1 MGKTTLD
8 HQHSMYMTT
17 PEPLEPVA
25 SSSTADEPAPTR
37 VPDLAER
44 SSKTKFFF
52 TDSQRATLK
61 EHFYKEGINSTSK
74 EHSAAISQI
83 ATEISAT
90 ETQVKVGIAMSLYL

>member
-1 MGKTTLD
+1 M
-8 HQHSMYMTT
+8 HMAT
-17 PEPLEPVA
+17 PEPVA
-25 SSSTADEPAPTR
+25 GSSTADEPAPAR

-44 SSKTKFFF
+44 SSNTKFFF

-74 EHSAAISQI
+74 EHSAAISLI

>member
-8 HQHSMYMTT
+8 YQHSMHMAT

-25 SSSTADEPAPTR
+25 GSSTADEPAPAR

-44 SSKTKFFF
+44 SSK

-61 EHFYKEGINSTSK
+61 EHFYKEGVNSTSK
-74 EHSAAISQI
+74 KRSAAISQI